1 MENPEKKIGNRKAVV
16 GWFKQ
21 WVLNNKAVAI
31 FSISLLILLNILVFS
46 KVSYILNPV
55 RGFFEIVGLPVILSA
70 ILYYLLNPVIDWL
83 EKKKVPR
90 VWGIT
95 IVFIV
100 IVGLLIWGIT
110 TVFPF
115 IRNQIVSLVDN
126 WPDYWKTLTLKIE
139 GLIKSQG
146 FSQLQIQ
153 WDEFRE
159 NLLTTLTDQGKLV
172 LGSTFDG
179 LGNFLGT
186 VTSVVIAIVTMPF
199 ILFYLLRDGR
209 ELPNYLLK
217 FVPTRMRSKTYR
229 VMYEMNMQVSQ
240 YVRGQLVVA
249 FFVGMMFWIGF
260 SIIGLDYAASI
271 GTLAGFLNL
280 IPYLGSFLATIPAI
294 VVGLVDSPAMFVK
307 VILVFGIE
315 QLIEGRVIQPQ
326 ILGSTLKIHPITILF
341 VLLTAG
347 KLFGVT
353 GVLIGIPGYAILK
366 IIVTHIFKWYK
377 DNSNLYQNEE
387 SYQPAEIIQKEK
399 KQMQNNQD
407 TEKA

>member
-126 WPDYWKTLTLKIE
+126 WPDYWKTLTLKVE

-217 FVPTRMRSKTYR
+217 FVPTRMRSKTYH

-399 KQMQNNQD
+399 KQMQNNPD
-407 TEKA
+407 VE

>member
-126 WPDYWKTLTLKIE
+126 WPDYWKTLTLKVE

-399 KQMQNNQD
+399 KQMQNNPD
-407 TEKA
+407 VE

>member
-126 WPDYWKTLTLKIE
+126 WPDYWKTLTLKVE

-399 KQMQNNQD
+399 KQMQNNPD
-407 TEKA
+407 ME